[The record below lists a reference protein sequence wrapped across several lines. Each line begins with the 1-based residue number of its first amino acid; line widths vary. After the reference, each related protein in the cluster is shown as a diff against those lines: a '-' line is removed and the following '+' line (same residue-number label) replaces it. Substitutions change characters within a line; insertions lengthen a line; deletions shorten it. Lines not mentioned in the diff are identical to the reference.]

1 MQLSR
6 RQIIAYVAVAA
17 VVVAVGVRYVVLP
30 RQAGPSEAQA
40 VVLAPVSAPASPAAA
55 ESAGAA
61 ASPAP
66 DVVVYV
72 CGAVRSPGVVRL
84 PAGARVTDALELAG
98 GPTAGAELAA
108 VNLAAP
114 VTDGQQ
120 IVVPERGAPA
130 VAAAPAPAVFV
141 RRSGGRAGGV
151 DPRRA
156 RQHQHG
162 LARGARRTRRR
173 RAVHRAEDHRLPH
186 GQRRLQDHRGDQG
199 GPGHRRRQVRGHA
212 GLDHRLRRRRASART
227 SARAPRRVLRRA
239 AAGARVAAAARAAG
253 SGRGAGRRRA
263 GGVRARAGSR
273 RPRSPR
279 GHRRPRPALRLR
291 RRRARRRPAR
301 RRRPVLA
308 RRLHGRARRRSRPCS
323 RICRSS
329 RTTR

>member
-40 VVLAPVSAPASPAAA
+40 VVLAPVSASASPAAA

-130 VAAAPAPAVFV
+130 VATAPARP
-141 RRSGGRAGGV
+141 
-151 DPRRA
+151 
-156 RQHQHG
+156 
-162 LARGARRTRRR
+162 
-173 RAVHRAEDHRLPH
+173 
-186 GQRRLQDHRGDQG
+186 
-199 GPGHRRRQVRGHA
+199 
-212 GLDHRLRRRRASART
+212 
-227 SARAPRRVLRRA
+227 VL
-239 AAGARVAAAARAAG
+239 
-253 SGRGAGRRRA
+253 
-263 GGVRARAGSR
+263 
-273 RPRSPR
+273 
-279 GHRRPRPALRLR
+279 RPALRGPR
-291 RRRARRRPAR
+291 RQAPRAPAR
-301 RRRPVLA
+301 SSTSTRP
-308 RRLHGRARRRSRPCS
+308 RSRSSTRSMGSGRPPRRRSSTTARPTAASRPSRRSRRSRASGTPSSRPCRPPSPSEEAPCDCPHLRTCSSARTVPGCCWCWRGVRRWPCWERPRYWPPARWWRPCVRRLSAAALPSWPRPGSPCSSSAPAPCSAQPGSTPSPGPRWPPTPATAS
-323 RICRSS
+323 RS
-329 RTTR
+329 RRC